1 MAAGNDSDSYSCW
14 DQLVRLDE
22 ETSTT
27 QIFPVLMA
35 VPCLLANIAVI
46 VTVLCTETLRKQ
58 NFNMWVVSLAF
69 ADILFA
75 ITAIVI
81 NVLTIYNYKFE
92 NENYPNFWI
101 TYNNA
106 VSYYTFIGMNLD
118 RTISIKKPLQSYGQ
132 TDSSFFK
139 KIFASWVL
147 ALLPA
152 LPYLWDTTMP
162 WCEKHCSS
170 CPYIPVDNKPL
181 MWWHIIAGCLAPM
194 MIIFTVWVVIFL
206 ELRKTTIAVKAD
218 SRRDKENRH
227 VITVMGIMTLAFIIC
242 TFPLTISLISYA
254 IWRPSTFMW
263 LSLSYTACFIQ
274 SILNPI
280 FYLGVCKPARQAFI
294 ALICCRSY
302 SA

>member
-1 MAAGNDSDSYSCW
+1 MAAGNNSDSDLCW

-27 QIFPVLMA
+27 QIFPLLMA
-35 VPCLLANIAVI
+35 VPCLLANIAAI

-75 ITAIVI
+75 ITAIVT
-81 NVLTIYNYKFE
+81 NVLQIYDYRTSYLSGGFE
-92 NENYPNFWI
+92 
-101 TYNNA
+101 TYTMA
-106 VSYYTFIGMNLD
+106 VSSFTFIGMNLD
-118 RTISIKKPLQSYGQ
+118 RTFSIKKPLQSYGQ
-132 TDSSFFK
+132 TDCSFYK
-139 KIFASWVL
+139 KILATWVL

-162 WCEKHCSS
+162 WCESHCTS
-170 CPYIPVDNKPL
+170 CPDMPVENKPL
-181 MWWHIIAGCLAPM
+181 MWWRIIVACLAPK
-194 MIIFTVWVVIFL
+194 MIICAVWVVIFL
-206 ELRKTTIAVKAD
+206 ELRKTTIAVKVD

-227 VITVMGIMTLAFIIC
+227 VITVMGIMTLAFILC
-242 TFPLTISLISYA
+242 TFPLAINLISYA

-263 LSLSYTACFIQ
+263 WSLSYSACFIQ

-280 FYLGVCKPARQAFI
+280 FYLGVCKPARRAFI
-294 ALICCRSY
+294 ALIRCRSY
-302 SA
+302 SS